1 MNLLGTVI
9 GSAVSVYR
17 ALCSAF
23 RLVPQLA
30 VLGSSRDPSGLVITA
45 GTEDAKLRIFD
56 AATGAELKSIPLPLP
71 AIATPMTYTLDGRQY
86 IVISDGGHGD
96 GQGSLGDSLTALA
109 IN

>member
-1 MNLLGTVI
+1 
-9 GSAVSVYR
+9 
-17 ALCSAF
+17 
-23 RLVPQLA
+23 
-30 VLGSSRDPSGLVITA
+30 VITA